1 MASQTA
7 RRRNV
12 AITNDIRGG
21 SWAIEPTLDG
31 VKTVLAAD
39 FDFGVPFMASIVE
52 PVAERV
58 LTDRCH
64 LSGPSRSFGDSV
76 KLPEGTVVPTQPRP
90 YSALTLGNDARSH
103 VHRRLPY
110 ESHYRQTKEKSI
122 MNSHNTVTNKAALHA
137 APNSVPQGNLLSDI
151 APKTLLRAA
160 QINFAKST
168 VSRKRL
174 PLRLDLGE
182 YRSPDFRY
190 DTASAEKVQLQLE
203 DVPLN
208 EEGMRWIHEPDAVLF
223 YGVRTLDVPY
233 DDFVARVDISR
244 VGDCFRDVLGINT
257 EVLSRDEAGPSAPAG
272 RAHRSAGPAELH
284 GLSRQGRVGRLQA
297 RIHGIRAGRAAQL
310 DENDLQPQLVHICG

>member
-1 MASQTA
+1 
-7 RRRNV
+7 
-12 AITNDIRGG
+12 
-21 SWAIEPTLDG
+21 
-31 VKTVLAAD
+31 
-39 FDFGVPFMASIVE
+39 
-52 PVAERV
+52 
-58 LTDRCH
+58 
-64 LSGPSRSFGDSV
+64 
-76 KLPEGTVVPTQPRP
+76 
-90 YSALTLGNDARSH
+90 
-103 VHRRLPY
+103 
-110 ESHYRQTKEKSI
+110 

-137 APNSVPQGNLLSDI
+137 APNSVPQGNLRSDI

-203 DVPLN
+203 DVLLN

-257 EVLSRDEAGPSAPAG
+257 EVVSRDELGRPLLQVERIAALAQPNYTSFLGKDELDVYKLEFMEYGPDEQRNSMRTICSPNSSTSADDGYLAFCRVPDPGRTRIVFVARQSFPLPRLMVLARLDRWAWLRTVLTEDAYRRFWDETVANIVARYEGRQIGVGRPHRGDRPGLLRGLGVAGPIVAG
-272 RAHRSAGPAELH
+272 TAYVRRYIGRSKPH
-284 GLSRQGRVGRLQA
+284 G
-297 RIHGIRAGRAAQL
+297 
-310 DENDLQPQLVHICG
+310 